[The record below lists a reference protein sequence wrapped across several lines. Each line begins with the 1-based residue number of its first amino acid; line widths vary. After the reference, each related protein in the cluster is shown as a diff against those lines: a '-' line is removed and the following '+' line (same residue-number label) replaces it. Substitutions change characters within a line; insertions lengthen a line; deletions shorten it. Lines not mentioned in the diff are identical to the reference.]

1 MFFAGAVALPFQT
14 LLSALILLGLILL
27 GICMTLLMSRLLSKT
42 VLKGMPSSF
51 ALELPPYRR
60 PQILKVI
67 VRSIFDRTL
76 FVLGRAVVVALP
88 AGLIIW
94 LLANITVN
102 DSSLLQYCTDFLDP
116 FAGFFGLDGVILMAF
131 ILGFPA
137 NEIVIPIMLMA
148 YMSTGSLVEMQSLE
162 QLHTLLINQG
172 WTIITAICVMIFYL
186 FHFPCSTT
194 CITIYKET
202 KSLKWTA
209 LAFLFPTVSGVS
221 FCFLFS
227 IIVKFFL

>member
-14 LLSALILLGLILL
+14 LLSALMLLGLILL

-88 AGLIIW
+88 AGLII
-94 LLANITVN
+94 
-102 DSSLLQYCTDFLDP
+102 
-116 FAGFFGLDGVILMAF
+116 
-131 ILGFPA
+131 
-137 NEIVIPIMLMA
+137 
-148 YMSTGSLVEMQSLE
+148 
-162 QLHTLLINQG
+162 
-172 WTIITAICVMIFYL
+172 
-186 FHFPCSTT
+186 
-194 CITIYKET
+194 
-202 KSLKWTA
+202 
-209 LAFLFPTVSGVS
+209 
-221 FCFLFS
+221 
-227 IIVKFFL
+227 